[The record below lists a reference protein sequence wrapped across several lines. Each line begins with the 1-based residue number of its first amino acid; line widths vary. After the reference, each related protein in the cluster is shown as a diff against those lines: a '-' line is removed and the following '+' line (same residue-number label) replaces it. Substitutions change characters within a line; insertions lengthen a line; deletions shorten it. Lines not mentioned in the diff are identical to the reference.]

1 MDKALMDAA
10 MIAVKDCL
18 RVQKNELLLVVTD
31 TELVEIGEA
40 LMEAGHSLDAVPIL
54 MKIYPL
60 SRNGEEPP
68 EPVAQAMA
76 HSDVVVAPTSKSI
89 SHTAARR
96 NACAAG
102 ARVAT
107 MPGITK
113 DTMIRG
119 LNADYYAIAE
129 RTKRVT
135 EMLTAAKVA
144 RVTSEAG
151 TDITI
156 PIDGINAIASTG
168 LFFEPGAFGNLPSGE
183 AYMMPV
189 EGASSGIFV
198 VDGSM
203 AGIGDLAGKTPITV
217 KVENGYAVEITGG
230 PEADIL
236 KGKLEPL
243 GKAAYNAA
251 ELGVGTNDAA
261 KIIGNILEDEK
272 VMGTVH
278 IALGN
283 NMSMGGT
290 VDVPIHLDGII
301 KDPTVEL
308 DGKMIMDKG
317 KLLVD

>member
-1 MDKALMDAA
+1 
-10 MIAVKDCL
+10 
-18 RVQKNELLLVVTD
+18 
-31 TELVEIGEA
+31 
-40 LMEAGHSLDAVPIL
+40 
-54 MKIYPL
+54 
-60 SRNGEEPP
+60 
-68 EPVAQAMA
+68 
-76 HSDVVVAPTSKSI
+76 
-89 SHTAARR
+89 
-96 NACAAG
+96 
-102 ARVAT
+102 

-135 EMLTAAKVA
+135 ELLTAAGVA

-156 PIDGINAIASTG
+156 PIDGIDAIASTG

-183 AYMMPV
+183 AYLMPV
-189 EGASSGIFV
+189 EGGSEGIFV

-203 AGIGDLAGKTPITV
+203 AGIGDLKGKTPITIR
-217 KVENGYAVEITGG
+217 VEKGYAVEITGG
-230 PEADIL
+230 PEADL
-236 KGKLEPL
+236 LRAKLEPL
-243 GKAAYNAA
+243 GRPAFNTA
-251 ELGVGTNDAA
+251 ELGIGTNDAA
-261 KIIGNILEDEK
+261 RIIGNILEDEK

-301 KDPTVEL
+301 KDPTLTL
-308 DGKMIMDKG
+308 DGKTIMEKG
-317 KLLVD
+317 KLLVE